1 MNCWKPTK
9 GLAANGQGAGKHGAS
24 LGGLKYKLPLPL
36 RTRQGTTKS
45 KTNCRL
51 LQQEQ
56 PGKGAVLHTQT
67 SRVIFIYFYC
77 THLSLHISWDEA
89 NFPSQD
95 KLFLLN
101 SAKSICSQD
110 NFCCC
115 LTQIFWKSKSS
126 SQTPNPFPKL
136 LDCSECSVG
145 ALANKTDL
153 FLPAKLLRSPGAQ
166 VSWSKPPLQST
177 WNACTSSPPA
187 FDKAHTWHRSLS
199 SIHVL
204 ISGSLA
210 TTSLVPSGI
219 WNEHTRGEL
228 ISGWLSGASAKHQ
241 PPRALFP
248 LGAWCRMTD
257 PSRLGTHVCIT
268 ESLEDICTDS

>member
-1 MNCWKPTK
+1 MESWKPTK
-9 GLAANGQGAGKHGAS
+9 ALAANGQGTGKLGAP
-24 LGGLKYKLPLPL
+24 LGL
-36 RTRQGTTKS
+36 RNGPGTAES
-45 KTNCRL
+45 KTHCRL

-56 PGKGAVLHTQT
+56 PGRGAVLHTQT
-67 SRVIFIYFYC
+67 CRAIFIYFYC

-126 SQTPNPFPKL
+126 PQTPNPFPKL
-136 LDCSECSVG
+136 LDCSECSLG
-145 ALANKTDL
+145 APATKTGI
-153 FLPAKLLRSPGAQ
+153 FLPAKLVRSPGAQ
-166 VSWSKPPLQST
+166 LSWTKPPLQSP

-187 FDKAHTWHRSLS
+187 FNKAHTWHRSLS
-199 SIHVL
+199 SIHIL
-204 ISGSLA
+204 ISGSLG

-219 WNEHTRGEL
+219 WSEHSPGEL
-228 ISGWLSGASAKHQ
+228 IRGCLEHQ
-241 PPRALFP
+241 QSTSHPGLLFLWVP
-248 LGAWCRMTD
+248 AWCRMAET
-257 PSRLGTHVCIT
+257 SRLRAHVCT
-268 ESLEDICTDS
+268 TQPGRHLH